1 MATININ
8 NSQFEIVD
16 TIEKMT
22 IADSFVARSNKIG
35 GGNGEAKFYVGN
47 ENAETRSFF
56 GKNGFHL
63 NCFLLKKDLKE
74 FLINSEGEYKNPEQP
89 YQRKENLPALWQE
102 RMNTIEQLDEVLHF
116 TLVEQTQIAGPRIY
130 VKAPDNDPIY
140 KLIREI
146 ALPNISY
153 LSAIKL
159 IDPNGNFIFYFKPF
173 VDYFGE
179 YENPFVIEEEIK
191 ILEEEE
197 LPTEVKT
204 QLLRARK
211 GQGKYRQALLEE
223 CPFCPITLISDD
235 RLLIASHIKPWV
247 KSDDDEKIDPKNG
260 FMLTP
265 TYDLLF
271 DRGFISFSND
281 KKIIISPWLSKMTC
295 SKLSISPEKQYPMLP
310 TAGRENYL
318 EYHRNNIFKG

>member
-1 MATININ
+1 MTININ
-8 NSQFEIVD
+8 SISLEIID

-35 GGNGEAKFYVGN
+35 GGNGEAKFYIGN
-47 ENAETRSFF
+47 ENIETRTFF
-56 GKNGFHL
+56 GEKGFRL

-74 FLINSEGEYKNPEQP
+74 FLINSESEYKNPEQP
-89 YQRKENLPALWQE
+89 YQKKDNLPALWQE
-102 RMNTIEQLDEVLHF
+102 RMDKIEQLDEVLYF
-116 TLVEQTQIAGPRIY
+116 SLLEQTQIAGPRIY
-130 VKAPDNDPIY
+130 VKAIDNDPVY

-159 IDPNGNFIFYFKPF
+159 IDAHGNFIFYFKPF

-179 YENPFVIEEEIK
+179 YENLFIVEEEIK

-197 LPTEVKT
+197 IPIEVKT
-204 QLLRARK
+204 QLIRARK
-211 GQGKYRQALLEE
+211 GQGKYRQQLLEE

-235 RLLIASHIKPWV
+235 RLLIASHIKPWI
-247 KSDDDEKIDPKNG
+247 KSDDNEKIDPKNG
-260 FMLTP
+260 FMFTP

-271 DRGFISFSND
+271 DRGFISFTND
-281 KKIIISPWLSKMTC
+281 GKIVISPWLSKMTC
-295 SKLSISPEKQYPMLP
+295 SKLNISPEKQYPMLP
-310 TAGRENYL
+310 TRGREHYL
-318 EYHRNNIFKG
+318 LYHRENIFKG

>member
-1 MATININ
+1 MKIIIN
-8 NSQFEIVD
+8 NESLEIID

-56 GKNGFHL
+56 GENGFQL

-89 YQRKENLPALWQE
+89 YQRRENLPSLWQE
-102 RMNTIEQLDEVLHF
+102 RMNAIDQLDDVLYF
-116 TLVEQTQIAGPRIY
+116 ILIEQTQIAGPRIY
-130 VKAPDNDPIY
+130 VKAPDGDLVY

-153 LSAIKL
+153 LSSIKL
-159 IDPNGNFIFYFKPF
+159 IDHDGNFIFYFKPF

-179 YENPFVIEEEIK
+179 YENPFIIEEEMK
-191 ILEEEE
+191 ILEEE
-197 LPTEVKT
+197 LPIEVKT
-204 QLLRARK
+204 QLIRARK
-211 GQGKYRQALLEE
+211 GQGKYRQLLLEE

-295 SKLSISPEKQYPMLP
+295 SKLNISPEKQYPMLP
-310 TAGRENYL
+310 TGGRENYL
-318 EYHRNNIFKG
+318 EYHRDNIFKG